1 MRALLYKDYIA
12 TETRSMIW
20 GAGVL
25 TLFLIGLTIACPYNV
40 GIEVI
45 LGIFTPM
52 FFFSGVAYLMML
64 MSLLFKADSG
74 KNCRDYLLSL
84 PVDKSEYLASKYV
97 YYLIASYLVLSW
109 GVILSYIP
117 LPVVELEGILSLIST
132 IQISGPIAIY
142 ALLICA
148 AIAFPLYVLYGRKKG
163 DMIFSGI
170 SVTLCIVFFIWLL
183 FGDTSGLTN
192 MDFEV
197 YLKKLEENAD
207 KVILLNTALPIVT
220 GILYYLSYRITA
232 VIYARKERELD
243 E

>member
-12 TETRSMIW
+12 TQGNQGIL
-20 GAGVL
+20 GAGFL
-25 TLFLIGLTIACPYNV
+25 TLFITGVAIWCHFDAQMEAV
-40 GIEVI
+40 

-52 FFFSGVAYLMML
+52 VFCFGAFYLMAL

-117 LPVVELEGILSLIST
+117 LPVVELEGILGLISS
-132 IQISGPIAIY
+132 IQIIGPTMIY